1 MDKLGIHAFVWTG
14 SSREKDLEAATLR
27 AKECGYSLIEFPR
40 LDPGKFSVASFAKRL
55 RELEMKVAVTMGLS
69 PDADVSSEDPAVV
82 KRGEAALDEAVAV
95 TRDLGGTKL
104 GGIIYSAHAKYRSM
118 PTRKGWENS
127 AGVLGR
133 VAERAKAAGVALE
146 LELVNRFETNLL
158 NTTAQGLAF
167 IRDTGSDNVF
177 LHLDTFHMNIDEP
190 DLAMA
195 IRMAGKKLGYFH
207 VGESNRGY
215 LGSGTNDFGAIFDAL
230 VAIGYDD
237 YVTFES
243 FSSEVVDRDLSITC
257 AIWRNPWGD
266 GDNVKLAKH
275 ARGFIESKLAE
286 ARRKARAAAAV

>member
-14 SSREKDLEAATLR
+14 SSLEKDLEAATLK
-27 AKECGYSLIEFPR
+27 AKQAGYSLIEFPR
-40 LDPGKFSVASFAKRL
+40 LDPRKFSVSSFSKRL
-55 RELEMKVAVTMGLS
+55 RELEMKVAVTMGLP
-69 PDADVSSEDPAVV
+69 PDADVSSEDSAVV

-118 PTRKGWENS
+118 PSRKGWDNS

-133 VAERAKAAGVALE
+133 VADRAKAAGVTLN

-177 LHLDTFHMNIDEP
+177 LHLDTFHMNIEEP
-190 DLAMA
+190 DPARA
-195 IRMAGKKLGYFH
+195 IRMAGKHLGYFH

-215 LGSGTNDFGAIFDAL
+215 LGSGVQDFAALFDAL
-230 VAIGYDD
+230 VENGYDD
-237 YVTFES
+237 YITFES

-257 AIWRNPWGD
+257 AIWRNPWT
-266 GDNVKLAKH
+266 DNDNMTLAKH
-275 ARGFIESKLAE
+275 AHGFIEAKLAE
-286 ARRKARAAAAV
+286 ARRKARAVTLP

>member
-14 SSREKDLEAATLR
+14 SSLEKDLEAATLR

-40 LDPGKFSVASFAKRL
+40 LDPRKFSVASFAKRL

-133 VAERAKAAGVALE
+133 VAERAKTAGVALE

-177 LHLDTFHMNIDEP
+177 LHLDTFHMNIEEADP
-190 DLAMA
+190 AMA
-195 IRMAGKKLGYFH
+195 IQMAGKKLGYFH

-215 LGSGTNDFGAIFDAL
+215 LGSGTNDFAAIFDAL

-275 ARGFIESKLAE
+275 ARGFIEAKLAE